1 MSGGRK
7 LLDWLQAVS
16 HCGVLR
22 VGFDCELLL
31 LAWESDLVSATPVAE
46 NDDALDFRLT
56 DAGRRVLAA

>member
-7 LLDWLQAVS
+7 LRDWLQAVS
-16 HCGVLR
+16 DCGVLR

-31 LAWESDLVSATPVAE
+31 LAWDSNLVSATPVAE

-56 DAGRRVLAA
+56 DTGRRVLAA